1 MDHGSLLEPKT
12 ILQSML
18 RDVYSSNSYIYDLP
32 ATLVMICR
40 LAVFELGD
48 CSGVTRHTAPPGPG
62 RLGLTMANDADAA
75 FHLFSVVSL
84 KLSCLSRSTN
94 WLLVLYLKLHVNVIH

>member
-18 RDVYSSNSYIYDLP
+18 RDVYSSNSYIYGMCVWNKDL
-32 ATLVMICR
+32 LVICR

-48 CSGVTRHTAPPGPG
+48 CSGVTPGILHL
-62 RLGLTMANDADAA
+62 RVRAD
-75 FHLFSVVSL
+75 
-84 KLSCLSRSTN
+84 
-94 WLLVLYLKLHVNVIH
+94 

>member
-1 MDHGSLLEPKT
+1 
-12 ILQSML
+12 ML
-18 RDVYSSNSYIYDLP
+18 RDVYSSNSYIYGMCVCNKDL
-32 ATLVMICR
+32 LVMICR

-48 CSGVTRHTAPPGPG
+48 CSGVIRHTAPPGPG
-62 RLGLTMANDADAA
+62 RLGLTMAIDADAA

-94 WLLVLYLKLHVNVIH
+94 WLLVLHLKPHVNGIH